1 MKCIYSLH
9 ADTWDDTSIHPWIK
23 TSTNQEAAGSYYDGR
38 QLISVHQKQR
48 FFRCF
53 PVVCV
58 CRCLELHPNNLQA
71 LMALAVSL
79 TNTGM
84 RQDACEA
91 LLGWIRH
98 NPKYKH
104 LLKSRT
110 HLQGSPGSRK
120 LSYSSSNG
128 WYGFKWMQ
136 EYTAAPIL
144 VWILNLH
151 LMYEFHYCR
160 NKILTDKWF

>member
-1 MKCIYSLH
+1 MTSIINWANYLFWFYEICLDGLH
-9 ADTWDDTSIHPWIK
+9 AGTQDDTSIHPWIK
-23 TSTNQEAAGSYYDGR
+23 TSTNQEASASHYDGR

-84 RQDACEA
+84 RQEACEA
-91 LLGWIRH
+91 LLSWMRH
-98 NPKYKH
+98 NPKYKQ
-104 LLKSRT
+104 LLKSCT
-110 HLQGSPGSRK
+110 HLQGSPGSRRP
-120 LSYSSSNG
+120 SYPSAMG
-128 WYGFKWMQ
+128 WYGYK
-136 EYTAAPIL
+136 
-144 VWILNLH
+144 
-151 LMYEFHYCR
+151 
-160 NKILTDKWF
+160 